1 VIAVTKGRDLN
12 HCTNARVRAKLAW
25 VKWTMAA
32 KCANAAC
39 PHVFRSCLS
48 GRFFR
53 FPVETNTAHLAGG
66 GSLTQEG
73 DSHFEYYWLCERCA
87 RIYTL
92 VYLEGAGV
100 TLEPRWKN
108 LASPEILKHTGVA

>member
-1 VIAVTKGRDLN
+1 VIAVTTGRDLN
-12 HCTNARVRAKLAW
+12 HSTNTRVRENLVW
-25 VKWTMAA
+25 VKLTMAA

-53 FPVETNTAHLAGG
+53 FPVETKTAHSAGE
-66 GSLTQEG
+66 GSLTEDG
-73 DSHFEYYWLCERCA
+73 NSHFEYYWLCERCG